1 MKKSKRITLTAAA
14 MVLSAG
20 LATGG
25 TLAYLNSVT
34 ETKTNTFTSSKNI
47 STTLTETEWTEDSGK
62 NYIPGAVIRKNPV
75 MTNDS
80 DEAIYMAIKVDY
92 TDNLG
97 DPMSA
102 TDFKKYAEI
111 TDYNTDD
118 WEKVSINSD
127 GSEIWIYKTAVKAG
141 ESTDALFNN
150 VKVNAQ
156 ITEEWSTLAK
166 TTTIYKC
173 DADGNKLDAINV
185 ETEKYDP
192 TVIYKDQDGNIVDAG
207 TLPTFNIK
215 VTGFAVQASTFNTY
229 KDAQP
234 ELIELVNTKT
244 SQDAQFN

>member
-1 MKKSKRITLTAAA
+1 MKDYSKHYFRLLQGMA
-14 MVLSAG
+14 LSVSDYIRNQKPIVIIVFLLVHSISIYAQDNTISG
-20 LATGG
+20 LVKDNEGEPLPG
-25 TLAYLNSVT
+25 VSV
-34 ETKTNTFTSSKNI
+34 
-47 STTLTETEWTEDSGK
+47 
-62 NYIPGAVIRKNPV
+62 
-75 MTNDS
+75 
-80 DEAIYMAIKVDY
+80 
-92 TDNLG
+92 
-97 DPMSA
+97 
-102 TDFKKYAEI
+102 
-111 TDYNTDD
+111 
-118 WEKVSINSD
+118 
-127 GSEIWIYKTAVKAG
+127 AVKAG

-166 TTTIYKC
+166 TTTVYKC
-173 DADGNKLDAINV
+173 DADGNKLDVINV